1 MDTLEPFT
9 WVWYSFTRIYLIS
22 DLLRFIMTINFELD
36 VVANFSFWIYIG
48 VVTINDTKAVG
59 DDFILTKSNW
69 HLFFLK
75 LPTPRHLSWLSIMG
89 CFKLQNLSKISVS
102 TLFYLN
108 TIEHLFHFVEQLDQL
123 EVCLPYSRLL
133 TGIPMLLVFQ
143 NLR

>member
-1 MDTLEPFT
+1 MGM
-9 WVWYSFTRIYLIS
+9 VQIYRFTRILIS

-36 VVANFSFWIYIG
+36 VVAKFSFWIYIG

-89 CFKLQNLSKISVS
+89 CFKLQNLSKISKISVS